1 MPASRVW
8 YSHGDVILST
18 LTIQIDPHTENGLR
32 LLSQREGHA
41 VADVASRMLARAVRS
56 ARSRPIYDAGS
67 LKQAYAAFAEEDQ
80 ALAESGAEDRAALL
94 IAEDHA

>member
-1 MPASRVW
+1 MA
-8 YSHGDVILST
+8 T

-32 LLSQREGHA
+32 LLSEREGHA
-41 VADVASRMLARAVRS
+41 VTDVASRMLACAVRS